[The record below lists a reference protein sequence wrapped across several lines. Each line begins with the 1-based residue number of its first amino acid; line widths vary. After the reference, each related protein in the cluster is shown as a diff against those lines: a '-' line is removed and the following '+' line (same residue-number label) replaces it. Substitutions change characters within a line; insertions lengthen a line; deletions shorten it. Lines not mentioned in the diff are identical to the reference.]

1 MNRTEIADP
10 VFARA
15 RTQHSW
21 AAVTVLLVG
30 VFMAV
35 LDTFIVLVA
44 APAIQQDL
52 SASDAEVQLV
62 FAAYQLA
69 YAAALIICARLGDLV
84 GRKTLFLAGLLVF
97 TVSSAACALAPV
109 PASLIVAR
117 FVQGLGAAALFPQ
130 VLATITVVV
139 PPESRAKAFGALGA
153 VIGLSG
159 VAGQLIGGV
168 LVQANLFDSSWR
180 SVFWVNVP
188 VGVLTV
194 VAAVVFVPR
203 NRAAE
208 ARGLDPVGAAALAT
222 ALCLLVV
229 PLIQGREAG
238 RPLGAWL
245 SMVAGIVGMAAFVR
259 FELLMVRRGRD
270 PLVHMSLF
278 AVRPFAIG
286 MALILLSYSGINS
299 FFLVLSVTTQQGL
312 GMTALGT
319 ATVYL
324 PFGAAFFA
332 TSIVA
337 GRLQHT
343 DRMLLGGALLGGI
356 GYAGIITEV
365 ALFGDRITGGA
376 LAVPLCVVGA
386 GSGLLVPSL
395 LHAVLSRIAADDAG
409 MASGVLATGQQ
420 IGGAVGVAVIGAVY
434 YACTES
440 HSPVTAL
447 GWANGVN
454 LVLALV
460 IAMLLRKLRADRN
473 GGTVRSPRASAP
485 AG

>member
-1 MNRTEIADP
+1 MNRTEIAEP
-10 VFARA
+10 VFAPA
-15 RTQHSW
+15 RTQHPW

-52 SASDAEVQLV
+52 AASDAEVQLV

-69 YAAALIICARLGDLV
+69 YAAALITCARLGDLV

-97 TVSSAACALAPV
+97 TASSAACALAPAPV
-109 PASLIVAR
+109 SLIVAR

-180 SVFWVNVP
+180 SIFWINVP
-188 VGVLTV
+188 VGVLA
-194 VAAVVFVPR
+194 VAAAVAFVPR
-203 NRAAE
+203 TRAAE
-208 ARGLDPVGAAALAT
+208 ARGVDPVGAAILAT
-222 ALCLLVV
+222 SLCLLVV
-229 PLIQGREAG
+229 PLIQGRQSG
-238 RPLGAWL
+238 WPLVTWI
-245 SMVAGIVGMAAFVR
+245 SMAAGIAGMAVFAR
-259 FELLMVRRGRD
+259 FERAMVRRGSD
-270 PLVHMSLF
+270 PLVRISLF

-286 MALILLSYSGINS
+286 MALILLAYSGINS

-337 GRLQHT
+337 GRLRSAT
-343 DRMLLGGALLGGI
+343 DAILLAGALLGGF
-356 GYAGIITEV
+356 GYAGIIAEV
-365 ALFGDRITGGA
+365 AMFGDRTSGWA
-376 LAVPLCVVGA
+376 LAAPLTVVGV

-395 LHAVLSRIAADDAG
+395 LHAVLSRVAADDAG

-434 YACTES
+434 YACAES

-447 GWANGVN
+447 AWANGVN

-460 IAMLLRKLRADRN
+460 IAMLLRKLGAI
-473 GGTVRSPRASAP
+473 G
-485 AG
+485 AGE